1 MAEEL
6 ISIGEA
12 AEMLD
17 VSVDTLRRW
26 DENGKLKAVRSAGG
40 HRNYRRHDIEIF
52 LSDLYKMA
60 FDWVSVSEPSELPKT
75 YYCPTSSIF
84 QARLEKLQTILST
97 DQTVGNYFSLLVSVS
112 GEIGNNS
119 FDHNLG
125 NWPDVSGIFFAFD
138 TNKRQIV
145 LADRGLG
152 ILHTLKR
159 VKPELANDAD
169 ALKVAFTEIISGR
182 RPEARGNGLK
192 FVRQVAQDYPINVQ
206 FLTGNASLSLL
217 DENKELK
224 IKDGLT
230 SIKGCLALITY

>member
-26 DENGKLKAVRSAGG
+26 DESGKLKAVRSAGG
-40 HRNYRRHDIEIF
+40 HRNYRKHDIEIF

-60 FDWVSVSEPSELPKT
+60 QDWVSTSEASELPKT

-84 QARLEKLQTILST
+84 QARLEKLQSILGS

-125 NWPDVSGIFFAFD
+125 NWPDVAGIFFAFD

-159 VKPELANDAD
+159 VKPELMNDAQ
-169 ALKVAFTEIISGR
+169 ALEVAFTEIISGR
-182 RPEARGNGLK
+182 KPEARGNGLK
-192 FVRQVAQDYPINVQ
+192 FVRQVAQGYPINLL
-206 FLTGNASLSLL
+206 FLTGNAQVNLL
-217 DENKELK
+217 NEDKELK

-230 SIKGCLALITY
+230 SINGCLALITY